1 MKYMMDHEKQQK
13 LISSLNTILAIY
25 FVVIMIMLTFVP
37 PPEGVQQLP
46 SITPLEGDKKVSPRP
61 PPQGHKK

>member
-1 MKYMMDHEKQQK
+1 MMDHEKQQK
-13 LISSLNTILAIY
+13 LISTLNTILAIY

-37 PPEGVQQLP
+37 PLEGVQQVP

-61 PPQGHKK
+61 PQQGHKK